1 MLNVA
6 ICGIG
11 RAGQELIRS
20 IVEKEKDMRVAAGFC
35 RVGSERAG
43 KDIGLLAHVDR
54 LGIEAM
60 EVTEAGRLL
69 GDRFVDV
76 VIDFSNPAAS
86 KLLLAECKKYGVPAV
101 VCTTGF
107 TEEDLQWMRSLTKDK
122 SFGLVYAPNVTLGVN
137 VLIEALKLI
146 AQSLPFYD
154 FQITETHHNRK
165 ADIPSG
171 TAKIISQAIEN
182 ELSPG
187 FGQSI
192 PINSVRAGGHIGIH
206 EVMAAGENEEIV
218 ITHQSFSR
226 RAFAEGALRA
236 ARFISRRKGW
246 HEMSDVIL
254 SYPGTNMQPLQ
265 MVKPNATTS

>member
-11 RAGQELIRS
+11 RAGQELIRT

-35 RVGSERAG
+35 RVGSERKG
-43 KDIGLLAHVDR
+43 KDLGLMSHVDR
-54 LGIEAM
+54 LGIEAL
-60 EVTEAGRLL
+60 EVTEAGMLL

-86 KLLLAECKKYGVPAV
+86 KLLLAECKKFGVPAV

-107 TEEDLQWMRSLTKDK
+107 TEDELQWMRSLTKDK

-154 FQITETHHNRK
+154 FQITETHHIKK

-171 TAKIISQAIEN
+171 TAKIISRAIEG
-182 ELSPG
+182 ELNPG
-187 FGQSI
+187 YSDI

-254 SYPGTNMQPLQ
+254 SYPATAGMQPLQ
-265 MVKPNATTS
+265 VVSPSVTTS

>member
-11 RAGQELIRS
+11 RAGQEVIRT

-35 RVGSERAG
+35 RVGSSKVGR
-43 KDIGLLAHVDR
+43 DLGLLSGVDR

-60 EVTEAGRLL
+60 EVTEAARLL
-69 GDRFVDV
+69 RDRFVDV
-76 VIDFSNPAAS
+76 VIDFSSPEAS
-86 KLLLAECKKYGVPAV
+86 MVLLAACKKYSVPVV
-101 VCTTGF
+101 VCTTGY
-107 TEEDLQWMRSLTKDK
+107 TDEDLHWLKNLAKDK

-146 AQSLPFYD
+146 AQSLPFFD
-154 FQITETHHNRK
+154 FQITETHHSKK

-171 TAKIISQAIEN
+171 TAKIISQAIES
-182 ELSPG
+182 ELDPAYD
-187 FGQSI
+187 QSI

-226 RAFAEGALRA
+226 RAFAEGAIRV
-236 ARFISRRKGW
+236 ARFISRRKGYF
-246 HEMSDVIL
+246 EMSDVIM
-254 SYPGTNMQPLQ
+254 SYPSPGLSKLQ
-265 MVKPNATTS
+265 MVTSNATPS

>member
-11 RAGQELIRS
+11 RAGQELIRT

-35 RVGSERAG
+35 RVGSERKG
-43 KDIGLLAHVDR
+43 KDIGLLSHVDR
-54 LGIEAM
+54 LGIEAL
-60 EVTEAGRLL
+60 EVTEAGMLL

-86 KLLLAECKKYGVPAV
+86 KTLLAECKKHGVPAV

-107 TEEDLQWMRSLTKDK
+107 TDEELLWMRSLTKDK

-154 FQITETHHNRK
+154 FQVTETHHSKK

-171 TAKIISQAIEN
+171 TAKIISRAIEN
-182 ELSPG
+182 ELSTDTD
-187 FGQSI
+187 I

-246 HEMSDVIL
+246 YEMSDVIL
-254 SYPGTNMQPLQ
+254 SYPAANMHQLQ
-265 MVKPNATTS
+265 MVKPGVTTS

>member
-35 RVGSERAG
+35 RVGSERKG
-43 KDIGLLAHVDR
+43 KDLGLLAHVDR

-60 EVTEAGRLL
+60 EVTEAGRIL

-86 KLLLAECKKYGVPAV
+86 KVLLAECKKYGVPAV

-107 TEEDLQWMRSLTKDK
+107 TEEELQWMRSLTKDK

-154 FQITETHHNRK
+154 FQITETHHSKK

-171 TAKIISQAIEN
+171 TAKIISRAIEG

-187 FGQSI
+187 FDQDI

-246 HEMSDVIL
+246 HEMSDVIF
-254 SYPGTNMQPLQ
+254 SYPASGMHQLQ
-265 MVKPNATTS
+265 MVTPNTTPS